1 MNFKELLLEI
11 SSTPKEI
18 KWKHKEDNLY
28 GEFDIKDQV
37 FNIEV
42 TSLDAEDLKIY
53 QFKFYRNNETKMF
66 NDHKYTIGVM
76 ATIKQALLESME
88 KLNPDMLLFASSDKS
103 KARISLY
110 KLEAASLATKFN
122 YHDITKSSQL
132 KEYGYGSDVIFGIYR
147 NEDVL
152 KQALEKV

>member
-1 MNFKELLLEI
+1 
-11 SSTPKEI
+11 
-18 KWKHKEDNLY
+18 
-28 GEFDIKDQV
+28 
-37 FNIEV
+37 
-42 TSLDAEDLKIY
+42 
-53 QFKFYRNNETKMF
+53 
-66 NDHKYTIGVM
+66 M